1 MIPKIGDDKISPY
14 GTDRRSASRKLNS
27 DIRVSEYPII
37 TKAAYSA
44 MLARETADVNE
55 KIKWLAMGRIRLGHT
70 LMAVSRAIHFHNP
83 KTKGGDDSTRK
94 LYQKLK
100 AQERDI
106 ERLLLAYPLEVR

>member
-1 MIPKIGDDKISPY
+1 MIPNENNQKTSPRHS
-14 GTDRRSASRKLNS
+14 DRRSASQKLDS
-27 DIRVSEYPII
+27 TLRPSEYPII
-37 TKAAYSA
+37 TKAAYNA

-55 KIKWLAMGRIRLGHT
+55 KMKWLAMGRIRLGHT

-83 KTKGGDDSTRK
+83 KTKGGDNSTRK